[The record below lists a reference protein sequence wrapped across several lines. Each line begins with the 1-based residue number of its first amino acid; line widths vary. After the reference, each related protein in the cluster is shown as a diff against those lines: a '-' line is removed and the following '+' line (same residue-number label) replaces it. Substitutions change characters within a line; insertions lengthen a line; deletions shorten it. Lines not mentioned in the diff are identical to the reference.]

1 MLETWFSP
9 PSVFGPSQILP
20 SKPTSLSRDSSHG
33 PLPGFQRTHPDQD
46 FFCIGP
52 SSRMRMTPAEPFSP
66 SKRVNQSVTTYH
78 SCSCADGARR
88 RRVSLRLPPHVVYA
102 GLRAPVLVDARHPR
116 LFPCGTAA
124 PDPADSIATLARL
137 PSCKGGSHSQTRG
150 PAFKQATS
158 PGPGD
163 LRNSFHRLP
172 LVLERVAAL
181 GCWIFRR
188 HTLGLNRR

>member
-46 FFCIGP
+46 IFCIGP

-78 SCSCADGARR
+78 SCSCADGDVGGASRFASPRTSYTQGCALPSSSMQGTLVSSLAARR
-88 RRVSLRLPPHVVYA
+88 LPTQQTLLP
-102 GLRAPVLVDARHPR
+102 RWPDFRHAN
-116 LFPCGTAA
+116 GEVT
-124 PDPADSIATLARL
+124 
-137 PSCKGGSHSQTRG
+137 
-150 PAFKQATS
+150 
-158 PGPGD
+158 
-163 LRNSFHRLP
+163 
-172 LVLERVAAL
+172 
-181 GCWIFRR
+181 RR
-188 HTLGLNRR
+188 HAARRSSKQPAQGPETCAILFTDFRWF